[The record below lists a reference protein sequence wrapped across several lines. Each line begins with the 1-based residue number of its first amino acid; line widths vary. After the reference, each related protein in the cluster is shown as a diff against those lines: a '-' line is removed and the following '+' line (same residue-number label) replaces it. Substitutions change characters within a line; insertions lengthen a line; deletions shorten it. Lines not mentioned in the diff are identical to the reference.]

1 MKKINQ
7 KKEKRLDLLGL
18 TCGLIVLVIAV
29 ITLVVNLVPSTAGVK
44 DSQIP
49 AEAVSLVGSAPGRNG
64 DIKVTV
70 VATPDKIYQ
79 IKVDEHQETQNIG
92 TVAIKKLPVEI
103 FKTQNMQV
111 DIVSGATITSDALK
125 AAIVNALESGDI
137 QPAKFGGSRVKM
149 EKLAETVE
157 TASGV
162 SMMRAADWADEYP
175 EVYAS
180 YKQNAENDSVHDYL
194 VDYPMLKTLYEPFGF
209 SKDYKSARGHYYNLE
224 DIGATARIGEKSIAS
239 CWTCKAPEFTHMVN
253 EQGVEVYA
261 QPFKNL
267 VGVINEPISCYN
279 CHANNPGTVT
289 ITHGYL
295 VDGVGEDFAAIDAGN
310 LACGQCHVEY
320 YFDPANSATVLPHN
334 DLDSMSPDAILAFF
348 NDASNFANGVTFADY
363 TNPRTGV
370 RQIKVQHPELETYLG
385 EGSQHRLKYS
395 CIDCHMGETTA
406 ENGEVITSHYL
417 TSPLNNPTLIAN
429 ECSAC
434 HEDLVADVKAIQE
447 EAERRTYAVGY
458 ELEYLTECLA
468 AAVASEDYTE
478 AELDAIR
485 ALARDAQFYWDY
497 VFVENSEGAHNSALT
512 HECLDKAEA
521 LCNEAL
527 GLFKRA

>member
-1 MKKINQ
+1 MKKDIKNH
-7 KKEKRLDLLGL
+7 KRLDIIGAGCGVVLL
-18 TCGLIVLVIAV
+18 LIALCSFIVTKL
-29 ITLVVNLVPSTAGVK
+29 PSTAGVK
-44 DSQIP
+44 DSEVP
-49 AEAVSLVGSAPGRNG
+49 GDALTLVGTAPGRNG
-64 DIKVTV
+64 DISVTV
-70 VATPDKIYQ
+70 VATEEKIYQ
-79 IKVDEHQETQNIG
+79 IKVGENTETQGIG
-92 TVAIKKLPVEI
+92 SVAVRDIPADVFQAQSLK
-103 FKTQNMQV
+103 V
-111 DIVSGATITSDALK
+111 DAVSGATITSDAIK
-125 AAIVNALESGDI
+125 AAIIDALEEGGI
-137 QPAKFGGSRVKM
+137 QPAVFGGSRVKL
-149 EKLAETVE
+149 EKVAEKVE
-157 TASGV
+157 TKSGV
-162 SMMRAADWADEYP
+162 TMMRAADWEEEYP

-180 YKQNAENDSVHDYL
+180 YKQNSENDDIHDYL

-209 SKDYKSARGHYYNLE
+209 SKDYKGARGHYYNLE

-253 EQGVEVYA
+253 EQGIEVYA

-289 ITHGYL
+289 ITHTYL
-295 VDGVGEDFAAIDAGN
+295 TDGVGEDFEAIDANN

-320 YFDPANSATVLPHN
+320 YFDPATSATVLPHT
-334 DLDSMSPDAILAFF
+334 DLDSMSPDSILAFF
-348 NDASNFANGVTFADY
+348 NDGSNFPDGKPFADY

-395 CIDCHMGETTA
+395 CADCHMGETVS
-406 ENGEVITSHYL
+406 EDGVSFTSHYL
-417 TSPLNNPTLIAN
+417 TSPLDNTALIEN
-429 ECSAC
+429 ECSTC
-434 HEDLVADVKAIQE
+434 HEDLAADVKAIQE

-468 AAVASEDYTE
+468 AAVESGEYSED
-478 AELDAIR
+478 ELNAIR

-512 HECLDKAEA
+512 KECLDKAEA

-527 GLFKRA
+527 GLFKR